1 MALVECERGHVY
13 DDEKFPVCPYCM
25 NSRKQKGIYIS
36 VAKKEKKAK
45 ILYRRMAG
53 SDRRQRERKG
63 FSDLCRKE
71 QD

>member
-36 VAKKEKKAK
+36 VAKKEKK
-45 ILYRRMAG
+45 RRFYI
-53 SDRRQRERKG
+53 S
-63 FSDLCRKE
+63 
-71 QD
+71 